1 MKRSTDKFL
10 NVEPS
15 QQSSEQRKS
24 NNLLISTLN
33 VNSNLKLPTLN
44 QLIEDWKQ
52 TKIPRHNKNDDSI
65 FVHSSNIEELQVTS
79 ILQRNTYST

>member
-10 NVEPS
+10 NVEHN

-52 TKIPRHNKNDDSI
+52 TKIPKQNKTDESL
-65 FVHSSNIEELQVTS
+65 FAHSSNIE
-79 ILQRNTYST
+79 